1 MKTKFWILLT
11 IIGGILMIIASTAGS
26 AGFYTFLYNQ
36 ISMYIAEDLK
46 PFFEVV
52 LTLLKYIAIGG
63 GYSVLAGVVLV
74 MLNQYRLGRFI
85 ISVATS
91 FGLLGLIL
99 YIVTWVIGYA
109 NIALHPEIQL
119 VLDQLYS
126 LFTFNSGL
134 GFAGT
139 VVAIIGRMG
148 LKKPKE
154 EEVSEYDK
162 NDLKTMNNLKSK
174 YCPNCGTIL
183 PIEANYCRECGTNFE

>member
-1 MKTKFWILLT
+1 MKNKFWILLT
-11 IIGGILMIIASTAGS
+11 IIGGVLMIIASTAGS

-36 ISMYIAEDLK
+36 IATYIAEDLK

-52 LTLLKYIAIGG
+52 LTILKYIAIGG

-74 MLNQYRLGRFI
+74 MLDQYRLGRFI
-85 ISVATS
+85 IGVATS

-99 YIVTWVIGYA
+99 YIIVWVIGAA
-109 NIALHPEIQL
+109 NITVDPGIQL
-119 VLDQLYS
+119 VLDELYN

-148 LKKPKE
+148 LKKPKK
-154 EEVSEYDK
+154 EEVSKTDK
-162 NDLKTMNNLKSK
+162 NDSKTMDNLKSK

-183 PIEANYCRECGTNFE
+183 PIEANFCRECGTNFD